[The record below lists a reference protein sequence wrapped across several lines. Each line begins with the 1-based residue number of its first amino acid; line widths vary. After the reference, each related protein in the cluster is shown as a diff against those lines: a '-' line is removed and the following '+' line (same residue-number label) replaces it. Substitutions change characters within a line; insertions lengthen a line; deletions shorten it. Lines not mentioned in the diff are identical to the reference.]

1 MTRNRQKAKARS
13 KVFPLQYST
22 PCTSPSIWNS
32 NQCLGK
38 LGGVKGLEVVDALA
52 YAGVLHGHAQLLG
65 DGDGNAAL
73 GGAVQLGK
81 DDAGDTSG
89 LLKLLGLDEAV
100 LAGGGVQHQQ
110 SLPGTVGQFPVNDA
124 GDLVELVHQVLLVV
138 QPPGGVHQH
147 RVHPS
152 GLGRAH
158 GIVHHGGGV
167 RPLVLLDDLH
177 TGALGPDGQLLGGGG
192 AGLTA
197 SITAAQN
204 GAKVILV
211 EKAGSLGG
219 NTLIAGQGFNA
230 CDPERQA
237 NTEMSEALLGQ
248 LKSYLDLDPAD
259 FGAFAEVLETVK
271 GQINDY
277 IASGSTTLFDSPELH
292 MLHTYMGGKRTGL
305 DGTVIEPDLELARTF
320 ATNALDALEWAESIG
335 AQWNDTTSTILGAMW
350 PRSHGL
356 ANGNVITILTDA
368 AKANGV
374 EIVTDTRAN
383 ELIVENGKV
392 VGVKATTSEGANVT
406 LHANSGVVLATG
418 GFSAN
423 APMVVEYNN
432 YWPGLSDTMP
442 STNAPTITGDGIVMA
457 KAVGADLVGMGFAQL
472 MPSSHPVDGSL
483 FSGIWGSA
491 ETQVFVNKEG
501 KRYVNEY
508 AERDVLSKAA
518 LAQTDGIFYIICDN
532 KIAKNA
538 DVAGM
543 EAKGNVVVADTLEEL
558 AEKLGIPADTFVE
571 TIERYNSFVDAQKDD
586 DFGKPLFGEKIDEA
600 PFVATPRSPSL
611 HHTMGGVK
619 IDTNTHVISTEGN
632 VIDGLYAAGEV
643 TGGLHAGNRLG
654 GNAMTDFLVFGRI
667 AGENA
672 AKAE

>member
-1 MTRNRQKAKARS
+1 MKKLTAALLVFLMLVMTG
-13 KVFPLQYST
+13 T
-22 PCTSPSIWNS
+22 M
-32 NQCLGK
+32 
-38 LGGVKGLEVVDALA
+38 ALA
-52 YAGVLHGHAQLLG
+52 AYTEGTYTATAQGNNGPVTVSVTFSADAITDVTVVEHSETAGLSDRPIAEIPAAIVENQSLAVDTVSGATNSSNAILTAVADCVAQ
-65 DGDGNAAL
+65 
-73 GGAVQLGK
+73 
-81 DDAGDTSG
+81 
-89 LLKLLGLDEAV
+89 
-100 LAGGGVQHQQ
+100 AGGDAEALKAVA
-110 SLPGTVGQFPVNDA
+110 VEKAPVED
-124 GDLVELVHQVLLVV
+124 VEATYDVV
-138 QPPGGVHQH
+138 V
-147 RVHPS
+147 
-152 GLGRAH
+152 
-158 GIVHHGGGV
+158 
-167 RPLVLLDDLH
+167 
-177 TGALGPDGQLLGGGG
+177 LGGGG

-237 NTEMSEALLGQ
+237 NTEMSEALLGE

-320 ATNALDALEWAESIG
+320 ATNALDALKWAESIG
-335 AQWNDTTSTILGAMW
+335 AVWNDTTSTILGAMW

-368 AKANGV
+368 ATANGV

-457 KAVGADLVGMGFAQL
+457 KTVGADLVGMGFAQL

-518 LAQTDGIFYIICDN
+518 LEQTDGIFYIICDN

-619 IDTNTHVISTEGN
+619 IDTDTHVISTEGS

>member
-1 MTRNRQKAKARS
+1 MKKLTAALLVFLMMVMTGAM
-13 KVFPLQYST
+13 
-22 PCTSPSIWNS
+22 
-32 NQCLGK
+32 
-38 LGGVKGLEVVDALA
+38 ALA
-52 YAGVLHGHAQLLG
+52 YTEGTYTATAQGNNGPVTVSVTFSADAITDVTVVEHSETAGLSDRPIAEIPAAIVENQSLAVDTVSGATNSSNAILTAVADCVAQ
-65 DGDGNAAL
+65 
-73 GGAVQLGK
+73 
-81 DDAGDTSG
+81 
-89 LLKLLGLDEAV
+89 
-100 LAGGGVQHQQ
+100 AGGDVEA
-110 SLPGTVGQFPVNDA
+110 LKAVAVEKAPVED
-124 GDLVELVHQVLLVV
+124 VEATYDVV
-138 QPPGGVHQH
+138 V
-147 RVHPS
+147 
-152 GLGRAH
+152 
-158 GIVHHGGGV
+158 
-167 RPLVLLDDLH
+167 
-177 TGALGPDGQLLGGGG
+177 LGGGG

-392 VGVKATTSEGANVT
+392 GGVKATTSEGANVT

-518 LAQTDGIFYIICDN
+518 LEQTDGIFYIICDN

>member
-1 MTRNRQKAKARS
+1 MKKLTAALLVFLMMVMTGAM
-13 KVFPLQYST
+13 
-22 PCTSPSIWNS
+22 
-32 NQCLGK
+32 
-38 LGGVKGLEVVDALA
+38 ALA
-52 YAGVLHGHAQLLG
+52 YTEGTYTATAQGNNGPVTVSVTFSADAITDVTVVEHSETAGLSDRPIAEIPAAIVENQSLAVDTVSGATNSSNAILTAVADCVAQ
-65 DGDGNAAL
+65 
-73 GGAVQLGK
+73 
-81 DDAGDTSG
+81 
-89 LLKLLGLDEAV
+89 
-100 LAGGGVQHQQ
+100 AGGDVEA
-110 SLPGTVGQFPVNDA
+110 LKAVAVEKAPVED
-124 GDLVELVHQVLLVV
+124 VEATYDVV
-138 QPPGGVHQH
+138 V
-147 RVHPS
+147 
-152 GLGRAH
+152 
-158 GIVHHGGGV
+158 
-167 RPLVLLDDLH
+167 
-177 TGALGPDGQLLGGGG
+177 LGGGG

-406 LHANSGVVLATG
+406 LHANNGVVLATG

>member
-1 MTRNRQKAKARS
+1 MKKLTAALLVFLMMVMTGAM
-13 KVFPLQYST
+13 
-22 PCTSPSIWNS
+22 
-32 NQCLGK
+32 
-38 LGGVKGLEVVDALA
+38 ALA
-52 YAGVLHGHAQLLG
+52 YTEGTYTATAQGNNGLVTVSVTFSADAITDVTVVEHSETAGLSDRPIAEIPAAIVENQSLAVDTVSGATNSSNAILTAVADCVAQ
-65 DGDGNAAL
+65 
-73 GGAVQLGK
+73 
-81 DDAGDTSG
+81 
-89 LLKLLGLDEAV
+89 
-100 LAGGGVQHQQ
+100 AGGDVEA
-110 SLPGTVGQFPVNDA
+110 LKAVAVEKAPVED
-124 GDLVELVHQVLLVV
+124 VEATYDVV
-138 QPPGGVHQH
+138 V
-147 RVHPS
+147 
-152 GLGRAH
+152 
-158 GIVHHGGGV
+158 
-167 RPLVLLDDLH
+167 
-177 TGALGPDGQLLGGGG
+177 LGGGG

-518 LAQTDGIFYIICDN
+518 LEQTDGIFYIICDN

>member
-1 MTRNRQKAKARS
+1 MKKLTAALLVFLMMVMTGAM
-13 KVFPLQYST
+13 
-22 PCTSPSIWNS
+22 
-32 NQCLGK
+32 
-38 LGGVKGLEVVDALA
+38 ALA
-52 YAGVLHGHAQLLG
+52 YTEGTYTATAQGNNGPVTVSVTVSADAITDVTVVEHSETAGLSDRPIAEIPAAIVENQSLAVDTVSGATNSSNAILTAVADCVAQ
-65 DGDGNAAL
+65 
-73 GGAVQLGK
+73 
-81 DDAGDTSG
+81 
-89 LLKLLGLDEAV
+89 
-100 LAGGGVQHQQ
+100 AGGDVEA
-110 SLPGTVGQFPVNDA
+110 LKAVAVEKAPVED
-124 GDLVELVHQVLLVV
+124 VEATYDVV
-138 QPPGGVHQH
+138 V
-147 RVHPS
+147 
-152 GLGRAH
+152 
-158 GIVHHGGGV
+158 
-167 RPLVLLDDLH
+167 
-177 TGALGPDGQLLGGGG
+177 LGGGG

>member
-1 MTRNRQKAKARS
+1 MKKLTAALLVFLMMVMTGAM
-13 KVFPLQYST
+13 
-22 PCTSPSIWNS
+22 
-32 NQCLGK
+32 
-38 LGGVKGLEVVDALA
+38 ALA
-52 YAGVLHGHAQLLG
+52 YTEGTYTATAQGNNGPVTVSVTFSADAITDVTVVEHSETAGLSDRPIAEIPAAIVENQSLAVDTVSGATNSSNAILTAVADCVAQ
-65 DGDGNAAL
+65 
-73 GGAVQLGK
+73 
-81 DDAGDTSG
+81 
-89 LLKLLGLDEAV
+89 
-100 LAGGGVQHQQ
+100 AGGDVEA
-110 SLPGTVGQFPVNDA
+110 LKAVAVEKAPVED
-124 GDLVELVHQVLLVV
+124 VEATYDVV
-138 QPPGGVHQH
+138 V
-147 RVHPS
+147 
-152 GLGRAH
+152 
-158 GIVHHGGGV
+158 
-167 RPLVLLDDLH
+167 
-177 TGALGPDGQLLGGGG
+177 LGGGG

-518 LAQTDGIFYIICDN
+518 LEQTDGIFYIICDN

-632 VIDGLYAAGEV
+632 VIDGLYA
-643 TGGLHAGNRLG
+643 GNRLG

>member
-1 MTRNRQKAKARS
+1 MK
-13 KVFPLQYST
+13 
-22 PCTSPSIWNS
+22 
-32 NQCLGK
+32 K
-38 LGGVKGLEVVDALA
+38 LT
-52 YAGVLHGHAQLLG
+52 
-65 DGDGNAAL
+65 AAL
-73 GGAVQLGK
+73 LVFLMMVMTGATNSSNAIL
-81 DDAGDTSG
+81 T
-89 LLKLLGLDEAV
+89 AV
-100 LAGGGVQHQQ
+100 ADCVAQAGGDVEA
-110 SLPGTVGQFPVNDA
+110 LKAVAVEKAPVED
-124 GDLVELVHQVLLVV
+124 VEATYDVV
-138 QPPGGVHQH
+138 V
-147 RVHPS
+147 
-152 GLGRAH
+152 
-158 GIVHHGGGV
+158 
-167 RPLVLLDDLH
+167 
-177 TGALGPDGQLLGGGG
+177 LGGGG

-237 NTEMSEALLGQ
+237 NTEMSEALLGE

-457 KAVGADLVGMGFAQL
+457 KAIGADLVGMGFAQL

-491 ETQVFVNKEG
+491 ETQVFVNKES

-518 LAQTDGIFYIICDN
+518 LEQTDGIFYIICDN

>member
-1 MTRNRQKAKARS
+1 MKKIALALLVCLLLVMTSAM
-13 KVFPLQYST
+13 
-22 PCTSPSIWNS
+22 
-32 NQCLGK
+32 
-38 LGGVKGLEVVDALA
+38 ALA
-52 YAGVLHGHAQLLG
+52 YTEGTYTAQAQGNNGPVTVSVTFSADAITEVAVTEHAETPGLSDRPIEEIPAAIVAHQSLGVDTISGATNTSNAILTAVADCVAQ
-65 DGDGNAAL
+65 
-73 GGAVQLGK
+73 
-81 DDAGDTSG
+81 
-89 LLKLLGLDEAV
+89 
-100 LAGGGVQHQQ
+100 AGGDAEALKAVE
-110 SLPGTVGQFPVNDA
+110 VEAAPVEDIEA
-124 GDLVELVHQVLLVV
+124 TYDVV
-138 QPPGGVHQH
+138 V
-147 RVHPS
+147 V
-152 GLGRAH
+152 
-158 GIVHHGGGV
+158 
-167 RPLVLLDDLH
+167 
-177 TGALGPDGQLLGGGG
+177 GGGG

-197 SITAAQN
+197 AITAAQQ
-204 GAKVILV
+204 GAEVILI

-230 CDPERQA
+230 SDPERQA
-237 NTEMSEALLGQ
+237 NTEMSEALITE
-248 LKSYLDLDPAD
+248 LKSYLELDPAD

-271 GQINDY
+271 TQINEY
-277 IASGSTTLFDSPELH
+277 LASGSTTLFDSPELH

-305 DGTVIEPDLELARTF
+305 DGTVIEPDLELTRTF
-320 ATNALDALEWAESIG
+320 ATNALGALEWAESIG
-335 AQWNDTTSTILGAMW
+335 AEWNDTTSTILGAMW

-356 ANGNVITILTDA
+356 SNGNIITILTDA
-368 AKANGV
+368 ATAEGV
-374 EIVTDTRAN
+374 EILTDTRGN
-383 ELIVENGKV
+383 ELIVTDGRIT
-392 VGVKATTSEGANVT
+392 GVKATTSAGANVT

-423 APMVVEYNN
+423 APMVAEYNN

-442 STNAPTITGDGIVMA
+442 STNAPTITGDGIIMA
-457 KAVGADLVGMGFAQL
+457 QEVGADLTGMGFAQL

-518 LAQTDGIFYIICDN
+518 LEQTDGIFYIICDN

-538 DVAGM
+538 DVEGM
-543 EAKGNVVVADTLEEL
+543 EAAGNVVVADTLEEL
-558 AEKLGIPADTFVE
+558 AEKLEIPVDTFVAE
-571 TIERYNSFVDAQKDD
+571 IERYNSFVDAQKDD

-600 PFVATPRSPSL
+600 PFVATPRSPAL

-619 IDTNTHVISTEGN
+619 IDTETHVLSTEGTP
-632 VIDGLYAAGEV
+632 IPGLYAAGEV

-672 AKAE
+672 ANAE

>member
-1 MTRNRQKAKARS
+1 MKKLTAALLVFLMMVMTGAM
-13 KVFPLQYST
+13 
-22 PCTSPSIWNS
+22 
-32 NQCLGK
+32 
-38 LGGVKGLEVVDALA
+38 ALA
-52 YAGVLHGHAQLLG
+52 YTEGTYTATAQGNNGPVTVSVTFSADAITDVTVVEHSETAGLSDRPIAEIPAAIVENQSLAVDTVSGATNSSNAILTAVADCVAQ
-65 DGDGNAAL
+65 
-73 GGAVQLGK
+73 
-81 DDAGDTSG
+81 
-89 LLKLLGLDEAV
+89 
-100 LAGGGVQHQQ
+100 AGGDVEA
-110 SLPGTVGQFPVNDA
+110 LKAVAVEKAPVED
-124 GDLVELVHQVLLVV
+124 VEATYDVV
-138 QPPGGVHQH
+138 V
-147 RVHPS
+147 
-152 GLGRAH
+152 
-158 GIVHHGGGV
+158 
-167 RPLVLLDDLH
+167 
-177 TGALGPDGQLLGGGG
+177 LGGGG

-383 ELIVENGKV
+383 DLIVENGKV

-442 STNAPTITGDGIVMA
+442 STNAPTITGGIVMA

-518 LAQTDGIFYIICDN
+518 LEQTDGIFYIICDN

>member
-1 MTRNRQKAKARS
+1 MKKLTAALLVFLMMVMTGAM
-13 KVFPLQYST
+13 
-22 PCTSPSIWNS
+22 
-32 NQCLGK
+32 
-38 LGGVKGLEVVDALA
+38 ALA
-52 YAGVLHGHAQLLG
+52 YTEGTYTATAQGNNGPVTVSVTFSADAITDVTVVEHSETAGLSDRPIAEIPAAIVENQSLAVDTVSGATNSSNAILTAVADCVAQ
-65 DGDGNAAL
+65 
-73 GGAVQLGK
+73 
-81 DDAGDTSG
+81 
-89 LLKLLGLDEAV
+89 
-100 LAGGGVQHQQ
+100 AGGDVEA
-110 SLPGTVGQFPVNDA
+110 LKAVAVEKAPVED
-124 GDLVELVHQVLLVV
+124 VEATYDVV
-138 QPPGGVHQH
+138 V
-147 RVHPS
+147 
-152 GLGRAH
+152 
-158 GIVHHGGGV
+158 
-167 RPLVLLDDLH
+167 
-177 TGALGPDGQLLGGGG
+177 LGGGG

-305 DGTVIEPDLELARTF
+305 DGTVIEPDAV
-320 ATNALDALEWAESIG
+320 EWAESIG

>member
-1 MTRNRQKAKARS
+1 MKKLTAALLVFLMMVMTGAM
-13 KVFPLQYST
+13 
-22 PCTSPSIWNS
+22 
-32 NQCLGK
+32 
-38 LGGVKGLEVVDALA
+38 ALA
-52 YAGVLHGHAQLLG
+52 YTEGTYTATAQGNNGPVTVSVTFSADAITDVTVVEHSETAGLSDRPIAEIPAAIVENQSLAVDTVSGATNSSNAILTAVADCVAQ
-65 DGDGNAAL
+65 
-73 GGAVQLGK
+73 
-81 DDAGDTSG
+81 
-89 LLKLLGLDEAV
+89 
-100 LAGGGVQHQQ
+100 AGGDVEA
-110 SLPGTVGQFPVNDA
+110 LKAVAVEKAPVED
-124 GDLVELVHQVLLVV
+124 VEATYDVV
-138 QPPGGVHQH
+138 V
-147 RVHPS
+147 
-152 GLGRAH
+152 
-158 GIVHHGGGV
+158 
-167 RPLVLLDDLH
+167 
-177 TGALGPDGQLLGGGG
+177 LGGGG

-392 VGVKATTSEGANVT
+392 VGVKATTSAGANVT

-518 LAQTDGIFYIICDN
+518 LEQTDGIFYIICDN

>member
-1 MTRNRQKAKARS
+1 MKKIALALLVCLLLVMTSAM
-13 KVFPLQYST
+13 
-22 PCTSPSIWNS
+22 
-32 NQCLGK
+32 
-38 LGGVKGLEVVDALA
+38 ALA
-52 YAGVLHGHAQLLG
+52 YTEGTYTAQAQGNNGPVTVSVTFSADAITEVAVTEHAETPGLSDRPIEEIPAAIVAHQSLGVDTISGATNTSNAILTAVADCVAQ
-65 DGDGNAAL
+65 
-73 GGAVQLGK
+73 
-81 DDAGDTSG
+81 
-89 LLKLLGLDEAV
+89 
-100 LAGGGVQHQQ
+100 AGGDAEALKAVE
-110 SLPGTVGQFPVNDA
+110 VEAAPVEDIEA
-124 GDLVELVHQVLLVV
+124 TYDVV
-138 QPPGGVHQH
+138 V
-147 RVHPS
+147 V
-152 GLGRAH
+152 
-158 GIVHHGGGV
+158 
-167 RPLVLLDDLH
+167 
-177 TGALGPDGQLLGGGG
+177 GGGG

-197 SITAAQN
+197 AITAAQQ
-204 GAKVILV
+204 GAEVILI

-219 NTLIAGQGFNA
+219 NTLIAGQGFNTS
-230 CDPERQA
+230 DPERQA
-237 NTEMSEALLGQ
+237 NTEMSEALITE
-248 LKSYLDLDPAD
+248 LKSYLELDPAD

-271 GQINDY
+271 AQINEY
-277 IASGSTTLFDSPELH
+277 LASGSTTLFDSPELH

-335 AQWNDTTSTILGAMW
+335 AEWNDTTSTILGAMW

-356 ANGNVITILTDA
+356 SNGNIITILTDA
-368 AKANGV
+368 ATAEGV
-374 EIVTDTRAN
+374 EILTDTRGN
-383 ELIVENGKV
+383 ELIVTDGRIT
-392 VGVKATTSEGANVT
+392 GVKATTSAGANVT

-423 APMVVEYNN
+423 APMVAEYNN

-442 STNAPTITGDGIVMA
+442 STNAPTITGDGIIMA
-457 KAVGADLVGMGFAQL
+457 QKVGADLTGMGFAQL

-518 LAQTDGIFYIICDN
+518 LEQTDGIFYIICDN

-538 DVAGM
+538 DVEGM
-543 EAKGNVVVADTLEEL
+543 EAAGNVVVADTLEEL
-558 AEKLGIPADTFVE
+558 AEKLEIPVDTFVAE
-571 TIERYNSFVDAQKDD
+571 IERYNSFVDAQKDD

-600 PFVATPRSPSL
+600 PFVATPRSPAL

-619 IDTNTHVISTEGN
+619 IDTDTHVLSTEGTP
-632 VIDGLYAAGEV
+632 IPGLYAAGEV

>member
-1 MTRNRQKAKARS
+1 MKKLTAALLVFLMMVMTGAM
-13 KVFPLQYST
+13 
-22 PCTSPSIWNS
+22 
-32 NQCLGK
+32 
-38 LGGVKGLEVVDALA
+38 ALA
-52 YAGVLHGHAQLLG
+52 YTEGTYTATAQGNNGPVTVSVTFSADAITDVTVVEHSETAGLSDRPIAEIPAAIVENQSLAVDTVSGATNSSNAILTAVADCVAQ
-65 DGDGNAAL
+65 
-73 GGAVQLGK
+73 
-81 DDAGDTSG
+81 
-89 LLKLLGLDEAV
+89 
-100 LAGGGVQHQQ
+100 AGGDVEA
-110 SLPGTVGQFPVNDA
+110 LKAVAVEKAPVED
-124 GDLVELVHQVLLVV
+124 VEATYDVV
-138 QPPGGVHQH
+138 V
-147 RVHPS
+147 
-152 GLGRAH
+152 
-158 GIVHHGGGV
+158 
-167 RPLVLLDDLH
+167 
-177 TGALGPDGQLLGGGG
+177 LGGGG

-619 IDTNTHVISTEGN
+619 IDTNTHVISTEGS

>member
-1 MTRNRQKAKARS
+1 MKKIALALLVCLLLVMTSAM
-13 KVFPLQYST
+13 
-22 PCTSPSIWNS
+22 
-32 NQCLGK
+32 
-38 LGGVKGLEVVDALA
+38 ALA
-52 YAGVLHGHAQLLG
+52 YTEGTYTAQAQGNNGPVTVSVTFSADAITEVAVTEHAETAGLSDRPIEEIPAAIVAHQSLGVDTISGATNTSNAILTAVADCVAQ
-65 DGDGNAAL
+65 
-73 GGAVQLGK
+73 
-81 DDAGDTSG
+81 
-89 LLKLLGLDEAV
+89 
-100 LAGGGVQHQQ
+100 AGGDVEA
-110 SLPGTVGQFPVNDA
+110 LKAVEVEAAPVEDIEA
-124 GDLVELVHQVLLVV
+124 TYDVV
-138 QPPGGVHQH
+138 V
-147 RVHPS
+147 V
-152 GLGRAH
+152 
-158 GIVHHGGGV
+158 
-167 RPLVLLDDLH
+167 
-177 TGALGPDGQLLGGGG
+177 GGGG

-197 SITAAQN
+197 AITAAQQ
-204 GAKVILV
+204 GAEVILI
-211 EKAGSLGG
+211 EKAGALGG

-230 CDPERQA
+230 SDPERQA
-237 NTEMSEALLGQ
+237 NTEMSEALTTELE
-248 LKSYLDLDPAD
+248 SYLELDPAD

-271 GQINDY
+271 AQINEY
-277 IASGSTTLFDSPELH
+277 LASGSDTLFDSPELH

-305 DGTVIEPDLELARTF
+305 DGTVIEPDLELTRTF
-320 ATNALDALEWAESIG
+320 ATNALSALEWAESIG
-335 AQWNDTTSTILGAMW
+335 AEWNDTTSTILGAMW

-356 ANGNVITILTDA
+356 SNGNIITILTDA
-368 AKANGV
+368 ATAEGV
-374 EIVTDTRAN
+374 EILTDTRGN
-383 ELIVENGKV
+383 ELIVEDGRV
-392 VGVKATTSEGANVT
+392 AGVKATTSAGANVT

-423 APMVVEYNN
+423 APMVAEYNN

-442 STNAPTITGDGIVMA
+442 STNAPTITGDGIIMA
-457 KAVGADLVGMGFAQL
+457 QEVGADLTGMGFAQL

-518 LAQTDGIFYIICDN
+518 LEQTDGIFYIICDN

-538 DVAGM
+538 DVEGM
-543 EAKGNVVVADTLEEL
+543 EAAGNVVVADTLEEL
-558 AEKLGIPADTFVE
+558 AEKLEIPVDTFVAE
-571 TIERYNSFVDAQKDD
+571 IERYNSFVDAQKDD

-600 PFVATPRSPSL
+600 PFVATPRSPAL

-619 IDTNTHVISTEGN
+619 IDTETHVLSTEGTP
-632 VIDGLYAAGEV
+632 IPGLYAAGEV

>member
-1 MTRNRQKAKARS
+1 MKKIALALLVCLLLVMTSAM
-13 KVFPLQYST
+13 
-22 PCTSPSIWNS
+22 
-32 NQCLGK
+32 
-38 LGGVKGLEVVDALA
+38 ALA
-52 YAGVLHGHAQLLG
+52 YTEGTYTAQAQGNNGPVTVSVTFSADAITEVAVTEHAETAGLSDRPIEEIPAAIVAHQSLGVDTISGATNTSNAILTAVADCVAQ
-65 DGDGNAAL
+65 
-73 GGAVQLGK
+73 
-81 DDAGDTSG
+81 
-89 LLKLLGLDEAV
+89 
-100 LAGGGVQHQQ
+100 AGGDVEA
-110 SLPGTVGQFPVNDA
+110 LKAVEVEAAPVEDIEA
-124 GDLVELVHQVLLVV
+124 TYDVV
-138 QPPGGVHQH
+138 V
-147 RVHPS
+147 V
-152 GLGRAH
+152 
-158 GIVHHGGGV
+158 
-167 RPLVLLDDLH
+167 
-177 TGALGPDGQLLGGGG
+177 GGGG

-197 SITAAQN
+197 AITAAQQ
-204 GAKVILV
+204 GAEVILI
-211 EKAGSLGG
+211 EKAGALGG

-230 CDPERQA
+230 SDPERQA
-237 NTEMSEALLGQ
+237 NTEMSEALTTE
-248 LKSYLDLDPAD
+248 LKSYLELDPAD

-271 GQINDY
+271 AQINEY
-277 IASGSTTLFDSPELH
+277 LASGSDTLFDSPELH

-305 DGTVIEPDLELARTF
+305 DGTVIEPDLELTRTF
-320 ATNALDALEWAESIG
+320 ATNALSALEWAESIG
-335 AQWNDTTSTILGAMW
+335 AEWNDTTSTILGAMW

-356 ANGNVITILTDA
+356 SNGNIITILTDA
-368 AKANGV
+368 ATAEGV
-374 EIVTDTRAN
+374 EILTDTRGN
-383 ELIVENGKV
+383 ELIVEDGRV
-392 VGVKATTSEGANVT
+392 AGVKATTSAGANVT

-423 APMVVEYNN
+423 APMVAEYNN

-442 STNAPTITGDGIVMA
+442 STNAPTITGDGIIMA
-457 KAVGADLVGMGFAQL
+457 QEVGADLTGMGFAQL

-518 LAQTDGIFYIICDN
+518 LEQTDGIFYIICDN

-538 DVAGM
+538 DVEGM
-543 EAKGNVVVADTLEEL
+543 EAAGNVVVADTLEEL
-558 AEKLGIPADTFVE
+558 AEKLEIPVDTFVAE
-571 TIERYNSFVDAQKDD
+571 IERYNSFVDAQKDD

-600 PFVATPRSPSL
+600 PFVATPRSPAL

-619 IDTNTHVISTEGN
+619 IDTETHVLSTEGTP
-632 VIDGLYAAGEV
+632 IPGLYAAGEV

>member
-1 MTRNRQKAKARS
+1 MKKLTAALLVFLMMVMTGAM
-13 KVFPLQYST
+13 
-22 PCTSPSIWNS
+22 
-32 NQCLGK
+32 
-38 LGGVKGLEVVDALA
+38 ALA
-52 YAGVLHGHAQLLG
+52 YTEGTYTATAQGNNGPVTVSVTFSADAITDVTVVEHSETAGLSDRPIAEIPAAIVENQSLAVDTVSGATNSSNAILTAVADCVAQ
-65 DGDGNAAL
+65 
-73 GGAVQLGK
+73 
-81 DDAGDTSG
+81 
-89 LLKLLGLDEAV
+89 
-100 LAGGGVQHQQ
+100 AGGDVEA
-110 SLPGTVGQFPVNDA
+110 LKAVAVEKAPVED
-124 GDLVELVHQVLLVV
+124 VEATYDVV
-138 QPPGGVHQH
+138 V
-147 RVHPS
+147 
-152 GLGRAH
+152 
-158 GIVHHGGGV
+158 
-167 RPLVLLDDLH
+167 
-177 TGALGPDGQLLGGGG
+177 LGGGG

-518 LAQTDGIFYIICDN
+518 LEQTDGIFYIICDN

-558 AEKLGIPADTFVE
+558 AEKLGIPVDTFVE

>member
-1 MTRNRQKAKARS
+1 MKKLTAALLVFLMMVMTGAM
-13 KVFPLQYST
+13 
-22 PCTSPSIWNS
+22 
-32 NQCLGK
+32 
-38 LGGVKGLEVVDALA
+38 ALA
-52 YAGVLHGHAQLLG
+52 YTEGTYTATAQGNNGPVTVSVTFSADAITDVTVVEHSETAGLSDRPIAEIPAVIVENQSLAVDTVSGATNSSNAILTAVADCVAQ
-65 DGDGNAAL
+65 
-73 GGAVQLGK
+73 
-81 DDAGDTSG
+81 
-89 LLKLLGLDEAV
+89 
-100 LAGGGVQHQQ
+100 AGGDVEA
-110 SLPGTVGQFPVNDA
+110 LKAVAVEKAPVED
-124 GDLVELVHQVLLVV
+124 VEATYDVV
-138 QPPGGVHQH
+138 V
-147 RVHPS
+147 
-152 GLGRAH
+152 
-158 GIVHHGGGV
+158 
-167 RPLVLLDDLH
+167 
-177 TGALGPDGQLLGGGG
+177 LGGGG

-237 NTEMSEALLGQ
+237 NTEMSEALLGE

-518 LAQTDGIFYIICDN
+518 LEQTDGIFYIICDN

>member
-1 MTRNRQKAKARS
+1 MKKLTAALLVFLMMVMTGAM
-13 KVFPLQYST
+13 
-22 PCTSPSIWNS
+22 
-32 NQCLGK
+32 
-38 LGGVKGLEVVDALA
+38 ALA
-52 YAGVLHGHAQLLG
+52 YTEGTYTATAQGNNGPVTVSVTFSADAITDVTVVEHSETAGLSDRPIAEIPAAIVENQSLAVDTVSGATNSSNAILTAVADCVAQ
-65 DGDGNAAL
+65 
-73 GGAVQLGK
+73 
-81 DDAGDTSG
+81 
-89 LLKLLGLDEAV
+89 
-100 LAGGGVQHQQ
+100 AGGDVEA
-110 SLPGTVGQFPVNDA
+110 LKAVAVEKAPVED
-124 GDLVELVHQVLLVV
+124 VEATYDVV
-138 QPPGGVHQH
+138 V
-147 RVHPS
+147 
-152 GLGRAH
+152 
-158 GIVHHGGGV
+158 
-167 RPLVLLDDLH
+167 
-177 TGALGPDGQLLGGGG
+177 LGGGG

-518 LAQTDGIFYIICDN
+518 LEQTDGIFYIICDN
-532 KIAKNA
+532 KIAKND

>member
-1 MTRNRQKAKARS
+1 MKKLTAALLVFLMMVMTGAM
-13 KVFPLQYST
+13 
-22 PCTSPSIWNS
+22 
-32 NQCLGK
+32 
-38 LGGVKGLEVVDALA
+38 ALA
-52 YAGVLHGHAQLLG
+52 YTEGTYTATAQGNNGPVTVSVTFSADAITDVTVVEHSETAGLSDRPIAEIPAAIVENQSLAVDTVSGATNSSNAILTAVADCVAQ
-65 DGDGNAAL
+65 
-73 GGAVQLGK
+73 
-81 DDAGDTSG
+81 
-89 LLKLLGLDEAV
+89 
-100 LAGGGVQHQQ
+100 AGGDVEA
-110 SLPGTVGQFPVNDA
+110 LKAVAVEKAPVED
-124 GDLVELVHQVLLVV
+124 VEATYDVV
-138 QPPGGVHQH
+138 V
-147 RVHPS
+147 
-152 GLGRAH
+152 
-158 GIVHHGGGV
+158 
-167 RPLVLLDDLH
+167 
-177 TGALGPDGQLLGGGG
+177 LGGGG

-277 IASGSTTLFDSPELH
+277 IASSSTTLFDSPELH

-392 VGVKATTSEGANVT
+392 VGVKATTSAGANVT

-518 LAQTDGIFYIICDN
+518 LEQTDGIFYIICDN

>member
-1 MTRNRQKAKARS
+1 MKKLTAALLVFLMMVMTGAM
-13 KVFPLQYST
+13 
-22 PCTSPSIWNS
+22 
-32 NQCLGK
+32 
-38 LGGVKGLEVVDALA
+38 ALA
-52 YAGVLHGHAQLLG
+52 YTEGTYTATAQGNNGPVTVSVTFSADAITDVTVVEHSETAGLSDRPIAEIPAAIVENQSLAVDTVSGATNSSNAILTAVADCVAQ
-65 DGDGNAAL
+65 
-73 GGAVQLGK
+73 
-81 DDAGDTSG
+81 
-89 LLKLLGLDEAV
+89 
-100 LAGGGVQHQQ
+100 AGGDVEA
-110 SLPGTVGQFPVNDA
+110 LKAVAVEKAPVED
-124 GDLVELVHQVLLVV
+124 VEATYDVV
-138 QPPGGVHQH
+138 V
-147 RVHPS
+147 
-152 GLGRAH
+152 
-158 GIVHHGGGV
+158 
-167 RPLVLLDDLH
+167 
-177 TGALGPDGQLLGGGG
+177 LGGGG

-277 IASGSTTLFDSPELH
+277 IASGSTILFDSPELH

>member
-1 MTRNRQKAKARS
+1 MKKLTAALLVFLMMVMTGAM
-13 KVFPLQYST
+13 
-22 PCTSPSIWNS
+22 
-32 NQCLGK
+32 
-38 LGGVKGLEVVDALA
+38 ALA
-52 YAGVLHGHAQLLG
+52 YTEGTYTATAQGNNGPVTVSVTFSADAITDVTVVEHSETAGLSDRPIAEIPAAIVENQSLAVDTVSGATNSSNAILTAVADCVAQ
-65 DGDGNAAL
+65 
-73 GGAVQLGK
+73 
-81 DDAGDTSG
+81 
-89 LLKLLGLDEAV
+89 
-100 LAGGGVQHQQ
+100 AGGDVEA
-110 SLPGTVGQFPVNDA
+110 LKAVAVEKAPVED
-124 GDLVELVHQVLLVV
+124 VEATYDVV
-138 QPPGGVHQH
+138 V
-147 RVHPS
+147 
-152 GLGRAH
+152 
-158 GIVHHGGGV
+158 
-167 RPLVLLDDLH
+167 
-177 TGALGPDGQLLGGGG
+177 LGGGG

-643 TGGLHAGNRLG
+643 TSGLHAGNRLG